1 LIMSGVGKILVF
13 VNLLFS
19 VVVGAFIIM
28 VYVARTNW
36 VATYH
41 ELENRYKAQSAELET
56 FRTDAQAA
64 RDQGSKDVTT
74 AQAELKKIKDDL
86 AVKEGQLK
94 ALTDQLT
101 AEKEK
106 TTTGTASTVAVQEES
121 LRRTEEMKRLDVQI
135 KTLTDQRNASLI
147 EQNKLRDRSIAVEI
161 ENKTL
166 KDRNNQMALQ
176 LENMGKDNIRLRNLG
191 GASGGGTMTAKNPP
205 LENIEGIVTKTD
217 TQSGLLTLSIGS
229 DAGLTKGHTL
239 EIFRLS
245 PNKYLGTVRI
255 VDVTAHEAV
264 ARPTSRPT
272 TPIQQGDRVAS
283 KILGS

>member
-1 LIMSGVGKILVF
+1 MSGVGKILVF

-19 VVVGAFIIM
+19 LVVGAFIIM
-28 VYVARTNW
+28 VYIARTNW
-36 VATYH
+36 VANYH
-41 ELENRYKAQSAELET
+41 ELENRYKAQTAELDT
-56 FRTDAQAA
+56 VRTDAQDV
-64 RDQGSKDVTT
+64 RTKTDQEVAKV
-74 AQAELKKIKDDL
+74 QAELKQLKD
-86 AVKEGQLK
+86 AVGVKDGQLK
-94 ALTDQLT
+94 ALTDQLA

-106 TTTGTASTVAVQEES
+106 TVTGDATSAAVLAES
-121 LRRTEEMKRLDVQI
+121 QRRTEEMKRFDNTI
-135 KTLTDQRNASLI
+135 KVLTDKANSAI
-147 EQNKLRDRSIAVEI
+147 TEQTKLRDRSVALEI

-176 LENMGKDNIRLRNLG
+176 LEDMGKETIRLRNLG
-191 GASGGGTMTAKNPP
+191 GSTAGGTMTPKNPP
-205 LENIEGIVTKTD
+205 LESIEGVVTKAD

-255 VDVTAHEAV
+255 VDVSAHEAV
-264 ARPTSRPT
+264 ARPVSRPLS
-272 TPIQQGDRVAS
+272 PIQQGDRVAS